1 LKTKA
6 LTTKLL
12 FGRDHGFGGNVRK
25 RAIVFL
31 SALAVAGSILMPGSA
46 GAQNASPPARAGA
59 LESPI
64 GKVIAAAGSVT
75 IEHVATVVVQASIS
89 PVGQAKVGDLVYRG
103 DVLQTGRDGK
113 VDLTFADG
121 TTFNVSSNARMV
133 LDEFVYN
140 PNSTSNSTLFS
151 LTKGTFNFVAGKVA
165 TTGNMK
171 IDTPVGTMGI
181 RGTAPRV
188 EISENGIVTFSTL
201 VERNTVR
208 ATGTPSGGQDNRRTP
223 PASPR

>member
-1 LKTKA
+1 M
-6 LTTKLL
+6 
-12 FGRDHGFGGNVRK
+12 RK
-25 RAIVFL
+25 RAIAFL
-31 SALAVAGSILMPGSA
+31 SVVIVSGSIVLPNLVRAQSA
-46 GAQNASPPARAGA
+46 STAAQTGG
-59 LESPI
+59 LETPI
-64 GKVIAAAGSVT
+64 GKIMTATGAVT
-75 IEHVATVVVQASIS
+75 IEHASAVVVQASIA
-89 PVGQAKVGDLVYRG
+89 PGGQAKAGDLVYRG
-103 DVLQTGRDGK
+103 DVVQTGRDGK

-165 TTGNMK
+165 HTGNMK

-188 EISENGIVTFSTL
+188 EISDSGVVTFSTL

-208 ATGTPSGGQDNRRTP
+208 ATGTPSGGQDNRRTVP
-223 PASPR
+223 GLPR

>member
-1 LKTKA
+1 LVQAQSASTA
-6 LTTKLL
+6 ART
-12 FGRDHGFGGNVRK
+12 GG
-25 RAIVFL
+25 
-31 SALAVAGSILMPGSA
+31 
-46 GAQNASPPARAGA
+46 
-59 LESPI
+59 LEAPI
-64 GKVIAAAGSVT
+64 GKIMTATGAVTLEHTAA
-75 IEHVATVVVQASIS
+75 VVVQASVS
-89 PVGQAKVGDLVYRG
+89 SVGQAKGGDLVYRG

-165 TTGNMK
+165 QTGNMK

-188 EISENGIVTFSTL
+188 EISESGAVTFSTL
-201 VERNTVR
+201 VERNAIR
-208 ATGTPSGGQDNRRTP
+208 ATGAPGGSQDNRRTLP
-223 PASPR
+223 GRPR

>member
-1 LKTKA
+1 VVLRRFKV
-6 LTTKLL
+6 LHS
-12 FGRDHGFGGNVRK
+12 RQRQFGGTVRK
-25 RAIVFL
+25 RAIMFL
-31 SALAVAGSILMPGSA
+31 TAVAIAGSIILPGLVRAQSA
-46 GAQNASPPARAGA
+46 ATVARTGG
-59 LESPI
+59 LETPI
-64 GKVIAAAGSVT
+64 GKIMTATGVVTLEHTAA
-75 IEHVATVVVQASIS
+75 VVVQASVS

-103 DVLQTGRDGK
+103 DVLQTAGDGK

-165 TTGNMK
+165 QTGNMK

-188 EISENGIVTFSTL
+188 EISDSGAVTFSTL
-201 VERNTVR
+201 VEQNTSR
-208 ATGTPSGGQDNRRTP
+208 ATGTPGG
-223 PASPR
+223 APR